1 MTPVELI
8 LLSRALLKIG
18 EQSLPA
24 PAGGRTGGERAVVV
38 VMSDVYAH
46 DGTTVTEVARRTG
59 LPQSAVSGAVA
70 RLRDAGSVLTEPD
83 PADRRRQL
91 LRRNPALSERR
102 RAVAA
107 ADIRPALAAALDG
120 AAPLDEILAALE
132 TLNRHLTPAAITGLT
147 GPAAGERKGTTG

>member
-8 LLSRALLKIG
+8 LLGRALLKIG
-18 EQSLPA
+18 EQALPE

-38 VMSDVYAH
+38 VMSDIYAH

-70 RLRDAGSVLTEPD
+70 RLRTAGSVLASPD

-91 LRRNPALSERR
+91 LHRNPELTARR
-102 RAVAA
+102 REVAA
-107 ADIRPALAAALDG
+107 ADIAPALTAALAEPTP
-120 AAPLDEILAALE
+120 AALTETLAALE
-132 TLNRHLTPAAITGLT
+132 TLNRHLTPA
-147 GPAAGERKGTTG
+147 PF